1 METKHTPGPWYV
13 ETLDGP
19 RLDLPRGPIHQV
31 LATIGKY
38 PSTVCT
44 VEEYSEVPGFDANR
58 LADARLIAAAP
69 DLLALVLEM
78 FAESE
83 KGMAMLGMPMLSA
96 NWHNKA
102 KTVIASMTPNA
113 EVTGRASAAC
123 EGPR

>member
-13 ETLDGP
+13 ETLDGQ
-19 RLDLPRGPIHQV
+19 RGPIHQV

-38 PSTVCT
+38 PSTVCV

-58 LADARLIAAAP
+58 LADSRLIAAAP
-69 DLLALVLEM
+69 DLFALVLEM

-83 KGMAMLGMPMLSA
+83 RSMAMLGIPMLSA

-102 KTVIASMTPNA
+102 KKAIASTISNA
-113 EVTGRASAAC
+113 N
-123 EGPR
+123 